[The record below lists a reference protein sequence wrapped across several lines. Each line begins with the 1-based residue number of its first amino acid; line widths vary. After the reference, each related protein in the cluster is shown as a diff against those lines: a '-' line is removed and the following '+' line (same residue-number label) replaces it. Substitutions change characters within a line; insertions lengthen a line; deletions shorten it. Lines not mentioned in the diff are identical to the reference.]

1 MNSSYNEARML
12 TQKIL
17 TVLQDKKHE
26 MVDSVQKI
34 VNEDNKNSI
43 ARDPLAAASYVY
55 GMLQSFDTVEELV
68 KHICEEEMA
77 NLINENRE
85 FDRTMTEYK
94 QLKEV
99 YGKQKD
105 CSKCIYRETAMVYEP
120 CYTCLSCMTEYKPK
134 YKEITE

>member
-12 TQKIL
+12 EQKIL

-26 MVDSVQKI
+26 MVDSVQKT
-34 VNEDNKNSI
+34 VKEDNKNSI
-43 ARDPLAAASYVY
+43 ARDPLTTASYIY
-55 GMLQSFDTVEELV
+55 GILQSFDTVEELV

-85 FDRTMTEYK
+85 FDWTMTEYK

-105 CSKCIYRETAMVYEP
+105 CARCIHRGTALAYEP
-120 CYTCLSCMTEYKPK
+120 CSICMSCMTEYKPK
-134 YKEITE
+134 YKEIE